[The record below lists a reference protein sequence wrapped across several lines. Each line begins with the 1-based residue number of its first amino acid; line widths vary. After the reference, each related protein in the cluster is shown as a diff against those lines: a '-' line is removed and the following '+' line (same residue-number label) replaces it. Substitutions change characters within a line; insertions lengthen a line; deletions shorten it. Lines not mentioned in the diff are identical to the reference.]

1 MSFLAKS
8 LSECLMLCYALV
20 LMEVVDGL
28 FTGSV
33 GIIHSVVGDL
43 TDHTN
48 ASLIFPIYDT
58 VAAVG
63 FIIG

>member
-1 MSFLAKS
+1 
-8 LSECLMLCYALV
+8 
-20 LMEVVDGL
+20 MEVVDGL

-33 GIIHSVVGDL
+33 GILHSVVGDL

-48 ASLIFPIYDT
+48 SSLIFPVYDT